1 MTAPT
6 ETAAVAEA
14 ATPTATAAATRWHAW
29 HLHLP
34 TTARPAHDRVLT
46 DVIGP
51 TVRELPPG
59 TPWFFIRYWQSG
71 PHLRLRV
78 GDLTPDTYAATEAA
92 LRTRHAAACVLA
104 PGVEP
109 LAVEDYLDGAA
120 RLAAAGETGPNT
132 GVRALLAPGV
142 HRAAYEPESE
152 RYGGAAHMPAAE
164 ELFRLSSELVLRLA
178 PAVTTG
184 ARRSQLALR
193 GTLSAAVALGDPAE
207 RAYYYAHGLG
217 AWRSWAK
224 DAGHPDALLDRITR
238 VDQDPAAV
246 RIDPGAHGPFTA
258 WQEALAGHAADIRRT
273 SPVHPGMILFS
284 HAHMLHNRLGLSLLE
299 ELRTYAWLSHV
310 FPLPADAPAPPKS
323 AVSAS

>member
-1 MTAPT
+1 MPAQPETGAPT
-6 ETAAVAEA
+6 Q
-14 ATPTATAAATRWHAW
+14 WSAW

-34 TTARPAHDRVLT
+34 TAARSAHDRVLT

-78 GDLTPDTYAATEAA
+78 GNLTPDAHAATEAA
-92 LRTRHAAACVLA
+92 LRTRHTLARRLA
-104 PGVEP
+104 PGEEP
-109 LAVEDYLDGAA
+109 LAEEEYLDGAA

-132 GVRALLAPGV
+132 AVRTLLAPGV
-142 HRAAYEPESE
+142 HHAVYEPEFE
-152 RYGGAAHMPAAE
+152 RYGGPAHMPAAE
-164 ELFRLSSELVLRLA
+164 ELFRLSSELVLRLT

-193 GTLSAAVALGDPAE
+193 GTLSAAVALGGPAE
-207 RAYYYAHGLG
+207 RAFYYARGLG

-224 DAGHPDALLDRITR
+224 DAGHPEALLDRITH

-246 RIDPGAHGPFTA
+246 RVDPGAHGPFTA
-258 WQEALAGHAADIRRT
+258 WHEALAGHAADLRRT

-299 ELRTYAWLSHV
+299 ELRTYAWLSHA
-310 FPLPADAPAPPKS
+310 FPLPADAPDPLKS
-323 AVSAS
+323 AVPAG

>member
-1 MTAPT
+1 MPAPSETAVTAPAT
-6 ETAAVAEA
+6 VTGTAPA
-14 ATPTATAAATRWHAW
+14 TATAGTRWHAW

-34 TTARPAHDRVLT
+34 TAARSAHDRVLT

-78 GDLTPDTYAATEAA
+78 GDLAPDAYAATEAA
-92 LRTRHAAACVLA
+92 LRTRHAEACRLA
-104 PGVEP
+104 PGEEP
-109 LAVEDYLDGAA
+109 LAEEDYLDGAA

-132 GVRALLAPGV
+132 RVRTLLPPGV
-142 HRAAYEPESE
+142 HRATYEAEHE

-178 PAVTTG
+178 PAVTTD
-184 ARRSQLALR
+184 ARRAQLALR
-193 GTLSAAVALGDPAE
+193 GTLSAAVALGAPDE
-207 RAYYYAHGLG
+207 RAFYYAHGLG
-217 AWRSWAK
+217 AWWSWAK
-224 DAGHPDALLDRITR
+224 DAGHPDALLDRITH

-246 RIDPGAHGPFTA
+246 RVAPEAHGPFAA
-258 WQEALAGHAADIRRT
+258 WHGALATHAADIRRT

-299 ELRTYAWLSHV
+299 ELRTYAWLAHV
-310 FPLPADAPAPPKS
+310 FPLPAGVPAR
-323 AVSAS
+323 